1 MRKSLKLIGVVFILA
16 VFLASCAPGTVVKKT
31 DVMVVTYES
40 CGMALR
46 TAYTYLSTRE
56 ANGSLSGADLVTA
69 KTSYTLARGKF
80 LEAGKMLQD
89 ALTSP
94 AAFDQAKY
102 QALLDTAAKIAA
114 GLSAPKGGK

>member
-1 MRKSLKLIGVVFILA
+1 MRKSLKFIGILAVLA
-16 VFLASCAPGTVVKKT
+16 VFLASCAPGAVVKKT
-31 DVMVVTYES
+31 DVAVITYES

-46 TAYTYLSTRE
+46 TTYVYLSARE
-56 ANGSLSGADLVTA
+56 ANGSLIGADLATA
-69 KTSYTLARGKF
+69 KASYALARGKF